1 MSLKTEKYRQ
11 NNSTALQILEVWQD
25 KQNHSY
31 AKHSQNAELKKKIM

>member
-1 MSLKTEKYRQ
+1 MSLKAEKYRQ
-11 NNSTALQILEVWQD
+11 NNTALQILEVWQD